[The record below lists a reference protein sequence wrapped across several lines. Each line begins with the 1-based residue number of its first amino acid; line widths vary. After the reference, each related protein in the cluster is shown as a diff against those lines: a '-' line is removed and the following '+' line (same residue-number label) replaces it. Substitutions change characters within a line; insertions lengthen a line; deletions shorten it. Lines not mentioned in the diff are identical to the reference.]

1 MIELI
6 LKGIIKVLKMLGYS
20 INYLQHQGSKAG
32 LININHPEIWT
43 NTEFKSP
50 APVSAD
56 SERKQLK
63 GWVWQNQLSAG
74 RACLVFTGDGDA
86 GAGAAGSVLVEY

>member
-43 NTEFKSP
+43 NAEFKSP

-63 GWVWQNQLSAG
+63 VWQNQLSAG

-86 GAGAAGSVLVEY
+86 GAAGSVLVEY